1 MREDP
6 DILANIRRLI
16 SALAVTPVGAY
27 FLWPSASSS
36 HGHGDH
42 HDEHAEEHEEPEE
55 EPEDTPSGAPDSKA
69 ESNREE
75 DAKTEDSSDDSN
87 NDTDEE
93 NEKKKESPETAK
105 PTGTEGD
112 SQPKASD
119 ANKKSSGTEGSSEP
133 TSKGGKPQT
142 EGVTFKGKMKE
153 DSPGM
158 QQTSK
163 REPDSKGGYKNRLDS
178 GLQKDLTPSTETHDE
193 NGREL
198 VSACIG
204 PRRVSLSPS

>member
-1 MREDP
+1 M
-6 DILANIRRLI
+6 DILTDWIRLL
-16 SALAVTPVGAY
+16 SAAVITPVGAY

-42 HDEHAEEHEEPEE
+42 HDEHVEEHEEPAEE
-55 EPEDTPSGAPDSKA
+55 SEDAPGGAPESKA
-69 ESNREE
+69 ESNQEE
-75 DAKTEDSSDDSN
+75 DARAEDSND
-87 NDTDEE
+87 DTDEA

-112 SQPKASD
+112 SQPKSD
-119 ANKKSSGTEGSSEP
+119 ATNKKSSGTEGSSEP

-158 QQTSK
+158 QHSSK

-178 GLQKDLTPSTETHDE
+178 GLQKDLTPSTETHAED
-193 NGREL
+193 GREL
-198 VSACIG
+198 VSTRI
-204 PRRVSLSPS
+204 RVVERLSMS